1 MAPYAQGHRDRE
13 AERPRAPTGQKEE
26 RLRGVKTKGQ
36 RGSRG
41 IEAEL
46 HRYRDAKG
54 PERVRD
60 IEVEGQGGQAAY
72 DLREREVQ
80 GQRG

>member
-1 MAPYAQGHRDRE
+1 MPRAIE
-13 AERPRAPTGQKEE
+13 IETERPRAPTGRKEE

-54 PERVRD
+54 PERVRA
-60 IEVEGQGGQAAY
+60 IEVEGQGGQGA
-72 DLREREVQ
+72 LRPE
-80 GQRG
+80 GKRGPGT